1 MLSVTA
7 PVLFIRPTVVKH
19 ELNQLWE
26 CMCVSVCVCR
36 SVAVRLEMEVGE
48 LRRNL
53 QQAVDHKLEAECEKQ
68 EAQNKVNHRTPDP
81 GDRD

>member
-1 MLSVTA
+1 MAA

-19 ELNQLWE
+19 ELNQSWE
-26 CMCVSVCVCR
+26 YVCVCVCR

-68 EAQNKVNHRTPDP
+68 EAQNKVNRCTPDLS
-81 GDRD
+81 DRD

>member
-1 MLSVTA
+1 M
-7 PVLFIRPTVVKH
+7 
-19 ELNQLWE
+19 
-26 CMCVSVCVCR
+26 CVCR

-68 EAQNKVNHRTPDP
+68 EAQNKVNRCTPDLS
-81 GDRD
+81 DRD